1 MPFQLLDLILGGIML
16 ISGLLA
22 LMRGFTRE
30 VLSLAAWG
38 LAALVTYFVW
48 LRRIGFDYALQYIS
62 SEKAAQIAVCAAA
75 FLITLIVVSIVSVKI
90 SDAVI
95 DSAAGAV
102 DRSLGFIYG
111 LARGLILVA
120 IAYLFYGWLQP
131 PDRQETWIRTAQ
143 TLPLIKNTGAFL
155 LSFVPP
161 DIADVLSNT
170 ALSPDNSDGAP
181 AEPATGQQQGYT
193 NGDSKSLD
201 NLVEGSGSGQGT
213 SQ

>member
-38 LAALVTYFVW
+38 LAGLAAYFVW
-48 LRRIGFDYALQYIS
+48 LRKLGFDLALQYIS
-62 SEKAAQIAVCAAA
+62 NEKVAQIAVCAGA
-75 FLITLIVVSIVSVKI
+75 FLLTLIIVSVISVKI

-102 DRSLGFIYG
+102 DRTLGFVYG
-111 LARGLILVA
+111 LGRGLVLVA

-131 PDRQETWIRTAQ
+131 PDKQEEWIRNAQ
-143 TLPLIKNTGAFL
+143 SLGLIKNTGSLL

-170 ALSPDNSDGAP
+170 ALAPEGETGAAPD
-181 AEPATGQQQGYT
+181 PATGQQGYSS
-193 NGDSKSLD
+193 GDSKSLD
-201 NLVEGSGSGQGT
+201 NLVEGSGTNQ
-213 SQ
+213 

>member
-16 ISGLLA
+16 LSGLLA

-30 VLSLAAWG
+30 VLSLAAWALSG
-38 LAALVTYFVW
+38 AAAYFVW
-48 LRRIGFDYALQYIS
+48 SRKLGFDYALQYIDN
-62 SEKAAQIAVCAAA
+62 EKVAQVAVCVAA
-75 FLITLIVVSIVSVKI
+75 FLITLIIVSIISVKI

-102 DRSLGFIYG
+102 DRTLGFFYG
-111 LARGLILVA
+111 LGRGLILVA

-131 PDRQETWIRTAQ
+131 PDRQEEWIKTAQ
-143 TLPLIKNTGAFL
+143 SLPLIKNTGAFL

-170 ALSPDNSDGAP
+170 ALAPDSTGGATD
-181 AEPATGQQQGYT
+181 PATGQQGYSS
-193 NGDSKSLD
+193 GDSKSLD
-201 NLVEGSGSGQGT
+201 NLVEGSGSGTNQ
-213 SQ
+213 